1 MKTIKKYLWLW
12 EMIGAALVV
21 TVGIIAKFVDG
32 ALLAIVGSTF
42 IALGLL
48 RVIPLVRTTH
58 DKVLKWIYAIE
69 IVANVVVGAIL
80 IYLAVQKKELKE
92 LFGYLIGGVLYAR
105 GLIYFYATTLR
116 HEESDRPKFIAHVIF
131 ITLGTFIIA
140 RGGFSPEYLG
150 WIIFAISIISAI
162 FIGYS
167 GYGRYRNYRNELA
180 AKDITKKVK
189 KEKVE
194 IEAPTSDEIKVPNPE
209 VNQENHDQLNA

>member
-12 EMIGAALVV
+12 EFIGVALVI

-42 IALGLL
+42 VALALL
-48 RVIPLVRTTH
+48 RVIPLIRTTS
-58 DKVLKWIYAIE
+58 DKVLKWVYLVE
-69 IVANVVVGAIL
+69 IIANVVVGALL
-80 IYLAVQKKELKE
+80 IYLAVEKKALKE

-116 HEESDRPKFIAHVIF
+116 HEETDRPKFIAHVVF

-140 RGGFSPEYLG
+140 KGGFSPEYLG
-150 WIIFAISIISAI
+150 WIIFAISIISAG

-167 GYGRYRNYRNELA
+167 GYNHYRNYRNELA
-180 AKDITKKVK
+180 AKGLTKKVK
-189 KEKVE
+189 KQKVE
-194 IEAPTSDEIKVPNPE
+194 IEAPTSDEIKVP
-209 VNQENHDQLNA
+209 QEINEDKQHDQLNA